1 MASLY
6 SEGSWR
12 LQQLGG
18 GNGSAGG
25 GFLYIF
31 WDFWDIE
38 TFGRFFLPHL
48 PVFKIRASN
57 LNSQI
62 PVYLSH
68 SPTLA

>member
-6 SEGSWR
+6 TEGSWR
-12 LQQLGG
+12 RQQPGG

-25 GFLYIF
+25 EFLYIF
-31 WDFWDIE
+31 CDIK

-48 PVFKIRASN
+48 LVFKIRASN
-57 LNSQI
+57 LISHI

-68 SPTLA
+68 SPTLAQ